1 MTIHRCTCRLLLLNL
16 LICPVFADE
25 PSTGTNGF
33 PIPPDETAIEAVTED
48 SESSACID
56 ATVTADN
63 WLDRMYAYLNR
74 ELCEPA
80 EWFDAFFG
88 DPLSEERTPVGTRI
102 RWRNQVRWDDR
113 EGMDYRSRLS
123 GNVRLPNVSE
133 RVRLLISRDSDP
145 AGGALDEDRPTAE
158 QTDRTEVGLRFIIRE
173 EARSEFDVDAG
184 VRGGLPPK
192 LFTRARYRYTYPTA
206 DNKLWRLTETAFW
219 RSDDEGFGLESR
231 LDWEWLVDP
240 LTLVRWNG
248 NATIS
253 QDTDGVDWGS
263 SVTAYHQLDE
273 RSALRFETGLFGRT
287 DPAEVEEYY
296 LNARYRSRFLRPWL
310 FYELQPE
317 AAWALD
323 DDGKRGFVPRFIFTL
338 EIYFENW
345 PD

>member
-1 MTIHRCTCRLLLLNL
+1 MSIPRRIRRLWLASL
-16 LICPVFADE
+16 LIYCVLTTPAPADE
-25 PSTGTNGF
+25 ASAEIEDTP
-33 PIPPDETAIEAVTED
+33 IEARVRD
-48 SESSACID
+48 SACID

-102 RWRNQVRWDDR
+102 RWRNQIRWDER
-113 EGMDYRSRLS
+113 EGVDYRSRLS

-145 AGGALDEDRPTAE
+145 AGGALDDDRATAD

-192 LFTRARYRYTYPTA
+192 LFTRARYRYTYPIA
-206 DNKLWRLTETAFW
+206 DDKLWRLTETAFW
-219 RSDDEGFGLESR
+219 RSDDEGFGLESS

-263 SVTAYHQLDE
+263 SVTGYHQLDE